1 MITKPAVDLIKTFE
15 SCKLKAYEC
24 ATSLA
29 ITTKSKKFFTI
40 GWGNTYY
47 ENGNKIKQK
56 DVITQQRADELFE
69 FVLNEFEQDVKKLI
83 HVELTDNQLGAL
95 VSFAYNTGMGN
106 FGSSTLLKKVNAK
119 DFAGAHNEFGKWVRG
134 GGKVLNGLVTRRKRE
149 AALFMAA

>member
-1 MITKPAVDLIKTFE
+1 MINKPSIDLIKSFE
-15 SCKLKAYEC
+15 ACKLKAYEC
-24 ATSLA
+24 PTSLA
-29 ITTKSKKFFTI
+29 FTTKSKKFFTI

-69 FVLNEFEQDVKKLI
+69 YTLNEFEKEVTKLVRVK
-83 HVELTDNQLGAL
+83 LTDNQLGAL

-119 DFAGAHNEFGKWVRG
+119 DFAGASGEFGKWVKG

-149 AALFMAA
+149 AELFMAA